1 MNGKNQQGGQ
11 ENPLEKLICG
21 EHQQTERMNPIEKLI
36 WKLENEAITDF
47 KEKEIFHPD
56 GCASK
61 VMEYINNSNS
71 KERRVKITSVQ
82 LRRIFHEFKA
92 IVDRLKKESDSRLNE
107 AIERA
112 MGRLYRLYAILEY
125 QTRREVLDKGFKE
138 IMFKLFNNIEREVEK
153 VKKEI
158 EGAKNEE
165 KEEGEKDKEIR
176 DKVIKIFEK
185 AHDLLMAM
193 VAYSKRS

>member
-1 MNGKNQQGGQ
+1 MSGKQQQRAQ

-21 EHQQTERMNPIEKLI
+21 EHQQMERMDPIEKLI
-36 WKLENEAITDF
+36 RKLENEAITEF
-47 KEKEIFHPD
+47 KEKEIFHPN

-61 VMEYINNSNS
+61 VMEYINNS
-71 KERRVKITSVQ
+71 KERKVKITSVQ

-92 IVDRLKKESDSRLNE
+92 IVDRLKKESDSHINE

-138 IMFKLFNNIEREVEK
+138 IMFKLFDNIEREVNKARREIEEA
-153 VKKEI
+153 KKE
-158 EGAKNEE
+158 G
-165 KEEGEKDKEIR
+165 KEEREKDKEIK

-193 VAYSKRS
+193 VAYSKKS